1 MTDEKILNIFRK
13 HPDQYVSGED
23 LSDELKVSRTA
34 IWKHIE
40 DLRKT
45 GYIIEAQPHS
55 GYKLIGAPDRLL
67 SSEISFELGTKI
79 IGKNILSF
87 DTVDSTMDVA
97 YDFAVKTK
105 DDGVCVF
112 AEAQRKGRGRI
123 SREWQSPRHKGI
135 YLSIILRPKI
145 SPNEISKIT
154 LMVAVSVAKTIRAKT
169 GLSALIKWPNDI
181 LIDDKKVCGI
191 LTDMNAESDTV
202 KFLVVGIGININ
214 SKAQDLPDMAT
225 SLKEA
230 SGEKIDRINFTKAL
244 LEELDRHYINFTQ
257 NGFGAILS
265 EWRELSATL
274 GSRVKV
280 DFRNRRIEGQAMDVD
295 ESGALLVRLDNGF
308 IERIL
313 SGDVQLV
320 R

>member
-1 MTDEKILNIFRK
+1 MDEKILNVFRK
-13 HPDQYVSGED
+13 YPDQYISGED
-23 LSDELKVSRTA
+23 LSEELGVSRTA

-40 DLRKT
+40 ELRKI
-45 GYIIEAQPHS
+45 GYIIEAEPHS
-55 GYKLIGAPDRLL
+55 GYKLVSAPDRLL
-67 SSEISFELGTKI
+67 SSEISAGLDTKI

-97 YDFAVKTK
+97 YDFAVKGTGE
-105 DDGVCVF
+105 GVCVF
-112 AEAQRKGRGRI
+112 AEGQKKGRGRMN
-123 SREWQSPRHKGI
+123 RDWQSPKHKGV
-135 YLSIILRPKI
+135 YLSLILRPEI

-181 LIDDKKVCGI
+181 LIDGRKVCGI
-191 LTDMNAESDTV
+191 LTDMSAESDIV
-202 KFLVVGIGININ
+202 KFLVIGIGININ
-214 SKAQDLPDMAT
+214 SKIQDLPDSAT
-225 SLKEA
+225 SLREFF
-230 SGEKIDRINFTKAL
+230 GEKVDRIDFTRAL
-244 LEELDRHYINFTQ
+244 LEELDSHYLDFMQ
-257 NGFGAILS
+257 QGFGAILE
-265 EWRELSATL
+265 EWRNFSATL

-280 DFRNRRIEGQAMDVD
+280 DFKNRHIEGQAMDVD

-313 SGDVQLV
+313 SGDVILA

>member
-1 MTDEKILNIFRK
+1 MDEKILNVFRK
-13 HPDQYVSGED
+13 YPDQYISGED
-23 LSDELKVSRTA
+23 LSEELGVSRTA

-40 DLRKT
+40 ELRKI
-45 GYIIEAQPHS
+45 GYIIEAEPHS
-55 GYKLIGAPDRLL
+55 GYKLVSAPDRLL
-67 SSEISFELGTKI
+67 SSEISAGLDTKI

-97 YDFAVKTK
+97 YDFAVKGTGE
-105 DDGVCVF
+105 GVCVF
-112 AEAQRKGRGRI
+112 AEGQKKGRGRMN
-123 SREWQSPRHKGI
+123 RDWQSPKHKGV
-135 YLSIILRPKI
+135 YLSLILRPEI

-181 LIDDKKVCGI
+181 LIDGRKVCGI
-191 LTDMNAESDTV
+191 LTDMSAESDIV
-202 KFLVVGIGININ
+202 KFLVIGIGININ
-214 SKAQDLPDMAT
+214 SKIQDLPDSAT
-225 SLKEA
+225 SLREFF
-230 SGEKIDRINFTKAL
+230 GEKVDRIDFTRAL
-244 LEELDRHYINFTQ
+244 LEELDSHYLYFMQ
-257 NGFGAILS
+257 QGFGAILE
-265 EWRELSATL
+265 EWRNFSATL

-280 DFRNRRIEGQAMDVD
+280 DFKNRHIEGQAMDVD

-313 SGDVQLV
+313 SGDVILA

>member
-1 MTDEKILNIFRK
+1 MDEKILNVFRK
-13 HPDQYVSGED
+13 YPDQYISGED
-23 LSDELKVSRTA
+23 LSEELGVSRTA

-40 DLRKT
+40 ELRKI
-45 GYIIEAQPHS
+45 GYIIQAEPHS
-55 GYKLIGAPDRLL
+55 GYKLVSAPDRLL
-67 SSEISFELGTKI
+67 SSEISAGLDTKI

-97 YDFAVKTK
+97 YDFAVKGTGE
-105 DDGVCVF
+105 GVCVF
-112 AEAQRKGRGRI
+112 AEGQKKGRGRMN
-123 SREWQSPRHKGI
+123 RDWQSPKHKGV
-135 YLSIILRPKI
+135 YLSLILRPEI

-181 LIDDKKVCGI
+181 LIDGRKVCGI
-191 LTDMNAESDTV
+191 LTDMSAESDIV
-202 KFLVVGIGININ
+202 KFLVIGIGININ
-214 SKAQDLPDMAT
+214 SKIQDLPDSAT
-225 SLKEA
+225 SLREFF
-230 SGEKIDRINFTKAL
+230 GEKVDRIDFTRAL
-244 LEELDRHYINFTQ
+244 LEELDSHYLDFMQ
-257 NGFGAILS
+257 QGFGAILE
-265 EWRELSATL
+265 EWRNFSATL

-280 DFRNRRIEGQAMDVD
+280 DFKNRHIEGQAMDVD

-313 SGDVQLV
+313 SGDVILA